1 MVAHLGGYDE
11 EARRQ
16 DQEFQAS
23 REIQLS
29 D

>member
-1 MVAHLGGYDE
+1 MAAHLGGCDE

-23 REIQLS
+23 REIRLS
-29 D
+29 N